1 MKKDRCSVSQDNQV
15 SIDMPGVRL
24 LTPLDNASLLFVD
37 LPGLTKVCLL
47 AGMLID
53 KETLAVPNQAK
64 LNEDKNGPWL
74 SP

>member
-1 MKKDRCSVSQDNQV
+1 
-15 SIDMPGVRL
+15 MPGVRL

-37 LPGLTKVCLL
+37 LPGLMKVCLL

-53 KETLAVPNQAK
+53 KETLAVPNQAR
-64 LNEDKNGPWL
+64 LNEDKNEPWI